1 MPKKSGKKIY
11 EFSIVQDFLKA
22 TGGEYA
28 LTLVKICIDKKKP
41 VTDEEIGKK
50 LSNLKVTEIRAILNR
65 LHYRGIACYQKTKNL
80 KTGWYS
86 YTWEIKPSRIAELI
100 IEGQAEQIAK
110 LEKDIEFQGI
120 HEFYSAGKD
129 LPEYPFEIA
138 AEYDFKCP
146 ESGKPLQMTDNKKKV
161 KELTKK
167 IEDLKTEVSELQQIS

>member
-1 MPKKSGKKIY
+1 MPKKSAKKIY
-11 EFSIVQDFLKA
+11 EFSIVQDFLKS
-22 TGGEYA
+22 TGGEFA
-28 LTLVKICIDKKKP
+28 LELVKICIDKKKS

-65 LHYRGIACYQKTKNL
+65 LHYRGIACYQKTKNN

-86 YTWEIKPSRIAELI
+86 YTWEIKPARIAELI
-100 IEGQAEQIAK
+100 IENQAEHISK
-110 LEKDIEFQGI
+110 LEKDIEFQGS

-146 ESGKPLQMTDNKKKV
+146 QSGKPLEMVDNKKRV
-161 KELTKK
+161 KELNQK
-167 IEDLKTEVSELQQIS
+167 IETLKTEVQELQQIN